1 MGNKLY
7 VGNLPYS
14 VRDGDLEQA
23 FGEFGAVTSAKVMME
38 RDTGRSKGFGF
49 VEMGSD
55 DEAQAA
61 INGMNGQPLG
71 GRNVVVNE
79 ARPMEARPP
88 RTGGG
93 GFGGGR
99 REGGGGGYGG
109 GGGGFGGGGY
119 GGGREGGGGYGG
131 GRDGGGRGDGGGGG
145 FRSPYGAGP
154 RGGGGRREGGREGGG
169 GGYGGGY

>member
-14 VRDGDLEQA
+14 VRDQDLEQA
-23 FGEFGAVTSAKVMME
+23 FGQFGAVTSAKVMME

-88 RTGGG
+88 RSG
-93 GFGGGR
+93 GFGG
-99 REGGGGGYGG
+99 GGGGGYGG
-109 GGGGFGGGGY
+109 GGGGGY
-119 GGGREGGGGYGG
+119 GGGRREGAGGGSN
-131 GRDGGGRGDGGGGG
+131 DGN

-154 RGGGGRREGGREGGG
+154 RGGGGGRREGG
-169 GGYGGGY
+169 GGYGGGRREGGYDGGGRDGGGDDY